1 MVKTM
6 PSEQVLPMRT
16 NGRIIYETKPKP
28 VVSGVEAKQSQ
39 NHNQT
44 RAVGKIIKGDRPKP
58 PNWKCYPEA
67 FKGRL
72 DENGN
77 WLSGVSRRLPKCR
90 VCDGTLHKNENHE
103 CPGFTPKFID
113 HDEAWQQ
120 KQDAK
125 RAEIRESNYNRPKKC
140 ISCDQVIHDEDEAR
154 WHDEHCCE
162 DMPRGRHWYTDYDP
176 IVGENDGHECYEDEP
191 EDDYCEGDDDGYDCD

>member
-67 FKGRL
+67 FKGQL

-125 RAEIRESNYNRPKKC
+125 RAEIRKSNYNRPKKC

-154 WHDEHCCE
+154 LA
-162 DMPRGRHWYTDYDP
+162 R
-176 IVGENDGHECYEDEP
+176 
-191 EDDYCEGDDDGYDCD
+191 